1 MTTKSLM
8 MTCGVNVIF
17 KNNKTCVNNLLYVYI
32 RKIRV
37 YFVYYQCIEFFNTFW
52 FVIMLDYLNLAF
64 FFVMKCLF

>member
-8 MTCGVNVIF
+8 MICGVNVIF
-17 KNNKTCVNNLLYVYI
+17 KNNKTCVINLLYVYI

-37 YFVYYQCIEFFNTFW
+37 YFVYYQCIEFFNTLW

>member
-1 MTTKSLM
+1 MTTKSLV

-37 YFVYYQCIEFFNTFW
+37 YFVYYQCIEFFNTFL
-52 FVIMLDYLNLAF
+52 VCYNA
-64 FFVMKCLF
+64 